1 MNTLVFNFDND
12 IYNLSGKSKKEQ
24 YPLFAKMEINSKFQ
38 KDALQKAKQLG
49 YKTILYT
56 NSDIFVGDADEIIK
70 VNKKEYNYGGFW
82 DSFKFIVLDE
92 RKDDYLL
99 CDPDI
104 IFHDK
109 IKINYNA
116 DVIFDAW
123 ETFGWNGIY
132 KNDIKTLTDLGV
144 QKVIPEWTNKQQH
157 IMNCGILK
165 FNNQYFKN
173 LYVDRWKKL
182 YEFCF
187 DNENKLDIN
196 KCTPIAAQYL
206 LTILCNHYKFSKYN
220 YSEQLRK
227 QNDFY
232 THFAGDAKFQAFKA
246 NLTKKVII

>member
-1 MNTLVFNFDND
+1 MNTLVFNFDGD
-12 IYNLSGKSKKEQ
+12 IYNLLGMSKKEAEP
-24 YPLFAKMEINSKFQ
+24 YLAKMEISTKFLV
-38 KDALQKAKQLG
+38 DAIIKGKELG
-49 YKTILYT
+49 YKTELYT
-56 NSDIFVGDADEIIK
+56 NTQAINTQADK
-70 VNKKEYNYGGFW
+70 VHYVNKKEYPFTKFW
-82 DSFKFIVLDE
+82 DSFKFIVLED
-92 RKDDYLL
+92 RDDDYLL

-104 IFHDK
+104 IFHDR
-109 IKINYNA
+109 ININYNV

-144 QKVIPEWTNKQQH
+144 EKIIPEWTNKEQH

-165 FNNQYFKN
+165 FNNRYLKN

-182 YEFCF
+182 YNFCIS
-187 DNENKLDIN
+187 NEDKLNIR

-206 LTILCNHYKFSKYN
+206 LTILCNHYKFKRYN

-246 NLTKKVII
+246 NLTNKVLI